1 VSEPSVN
8 VLKNAVAALL
18 RSAGPRFLEEFRRRI
33 HPESFRG
40 RELPLQ
46 HQRLFHQ
53 PARAAMATARGS
65 PYEWRAGVAGL
76 RGVRR
81 SSHNWGRLNGTLL
94 ITMLLCLLAF
104 TRATDAQEVIS
115 PPPQSLLTPPALQ
128 AIETNDMKV
137 LPPNEAIPSTAL
149 GTPFQWGP
157 FNLRPHFLYRFLYGN
172 GIQSRPGQPL
182 TTAIHEVSPGM
193 FLGLGDH
200 WTLDYTPTW
209 TFYSNHQFRDTLD
222 HSVVLNGGTAYG
234 DWVLGLSQ
242 SYVSSSAPLI
252 ETGGQTAQETYSTA
266 LNASYRFGKAMSV
279 DLAVNQNLTFTEK
292 FTNSRE
298 WSTMDWLN
306 YQLWPRFD
314 IGIGVGGGYVA
325 VSQGTDM
332 TYEQYQ
338 GRVNWRATDKIS
350 FQVHGGLEDRQ
361 FLDAGTGDLINPIY
375 GVTVQYQPFEVT
387 TLSLSANHTV
397 STSPFQNQVTE
408 NTDLTGSLN
417 QRLLK
422 RLYLSLGGGYHAVT
436 YVASANGVSVGR
448 QDKYCS
454 FNARLSTTF
463 LKRGT
468 IAATYQF
475 SNNSSSLAGYG
486 YSSNQF
492 GFEVGFRY

>member
-1 VSEPSVN
+1 
-8 VLKNAVAALL
+8 
-18 RSAGPRFLEEFRRRI
+18 
-33 HPESFRG
+33 
-40 RELPLQ
+40 
-46 HQRLFHQ
+46 
-53 PARAAMATARGS
+53 
-65 PYEWRAGVAGL
+65 
-76 RGVRR
+76 
-81 SSHNWGRLNGTLL
+81 
-94 ITMLLCLLAF
+94 
-104 TRATDAQEVIS
+104 
-115 PPPQSLLTPPALQ
+115 
-128 AIETNDMKV
+128 
-137 LPPNEAIPSTAL
+137 
-149 GTPFQWGP
+149 
-157 FNLRPHFLYRFLYGN
+157 
-172 GIQSRPGQPL
+172 
-182 TTAIHEVSPGM
+182 
-193 FLGLGDH
+193 
-200 WTLDYTPTW
+200 
-209 TFYSNHQFRDTLD
+209 
-222 HSVVLNGGTAYG
+222 
-234 DWVLGLSQ
+234 
-242 SYVSSSAPLI
+242 
-252 ETGGQTAQETYSTA
+252 
-266 LNASYRFGKAMSV
+266 
-279 DLAVNQNLTFTEK
+279 
-292 FTNSRE
+292 
-298 WSTMDWLN
+298 MDWLN